1 MQSMTSTASSA
12 SAAARLAEARYH
24 AKYDPAKVVVVA
36 DYRIPEPSGEQEAP
50 EEAPREALDVEPVPR
65 HPRPSSSWR
74 NISRY
79 VGIVS
84 RFPHPRPQPPPPT
97 PRDRRRCCF
106 FLTRRV
112 RPPPHVAF
120 RARMRR
126 EVDKYRQTVDRP
138 RTKETT
144 HHEDLSASTAPGW
157 PYTSGTVVGVPPPEW
172 TRDDHFD
179 HVVGGTDH
187 GRRTKERAYQERHLA
202 RGAYLNASVV
212 TGPAMLAR
220 VTREV
225 DERFF
230 PKKGTR
236 PRRRGSGGR
245 GGGRWRAPDE
255 DGWNPVGRRTI
266 EDTRAKLARPDT
278 QQLRDGNEPWK
289 WNLGIDRVVMNTG
302 REAWRR

>member
-1 MQSMTSTASSA
+1 M
-12 SAAARLAEARYH
+12 E
-24 AKYDPAKVVVVA
+24 
-36 DYRIPEPSGEQEAP
+36 
-50 EEAPREALDVEPVPR
+50 REL
-65 HPRPSSSWR
+65 
-74 NISRY
+74 
-79 VGIVS
+79 
-84 RFPHPRPQPPPPT
+84 
-97 PRDRRRCCF
+97 
-106 FLTRRV
+106 
-112 RPPPHVAF
+112 
-120 RARMRR
+120 
-126 EVDKYRQTVDRP
+126 DKYRQTVDRP

-157 PYTSGTVVGVPPPEW
+157 PYTSGSVVGIPPPEW

-236 PRRRGSGGR
+236 PPRLGGGG
-245 GGGRWRAPDE
+245 GGGRKARGWRAPDV

-266 EDTRAKLARPDT
+266 EDTREKLARPDT

-289 WNLGIDRVVMNTG
+289 WNLGIDKVAMNTG